1 MKRLLLPLILM
12 SGLAFGQVDSTEVK
26 EEVKQKKSWGKSVW
40 MGVQDAEWRKYNS
53 AHNRAHNKQGGMKR
67 GGMDKRDKRVAMAK
81 RREMHKKR
89 VIRSFVR
96 IVIIGGVAY
105 YVGYTQGQKKHRKG
119 GMKRPYM
126 GDRK

>member
-26 EEVKQKKSWGKSVW
+26 EETKQKKSWGKSVW

-53 AHNRAHNKQGGMKR
+53 AHDRAHSKRGGMKR
-67 GGMDKRDKRVAMAK
+67 DGMDK

-89 VIRSFVR
+89 AIRSAIR
-96 IVIIGGVAY
+96 ILVVGGVAY
-105 YVGYTQGQKKHRKG
+105 YIGYHQGQHNKHP
-119 GMKRPYM
+119 MKRKPYI

>member
-12 SGLAFGQVDSTEVK
+12 SGLAFGQVDSTQVK
-26 EEVKQKKSWGKSVW
+26 EEAKQKKSWGKSVW

-53 AHNRAHNKQGGMKR
+53 AHDRAHSKRGGMKR
-67 GGMDKRDKRVAMAK
+67 DGMDK

-89 VIRSFVR
+89 AIRSAIR
-96 IVIIGGVAY
+96 ILVVGGVAY
-105 YVGYTQGQKKHRKG
+105 YIGYHQGQHNKHP
-119 GMKRPYM
+119 MKRKPYM